1 MPEHSPI
8 ASEPSDSVQAIDYK
22 ALVRFLIEPFLD
34 HPESLSID
42 CETQRSGR
50 VWIRLAFKESDRGR
64 VFGRGGRNIQAVRT
78 VLKAAAAAA
87 NQAAH
92 LDIHGMT
99 PEDDNKRPERR
110 SPRPRGR
117 SRPRPS

>member
-1 MPEHSPI
+1 MPEHSP
-8 ASEPSDSVQAIDYK
+8 AAPESSTSGSSLDYET
-22 ALVRFLIEPFLD
+22 LVRFLVEPFLD
-34 HPESLSID
+34 HPESLSVD

-78 VLKAAAAAA
+78 VLKAAAATAH
-87 NQAAH
+87 QVAH
-92 LDIHGMT
+92 LDVHGIS
-99 PEDDNKRPERR
+99 PDDDQRPERR

-117 SRPRPS
+117 SRSS

>member
-1 MPEHSPI
+1 MPEHSSTAP
-8 ASEPSDSVQAIDYK
+8 EPSTSAQSLDYE

-34 HPESLSID
+34 HPESLSLD

-50 VWIRLAFKESDRGR
+50 IWIRMAFNESDRGR

-87 NQAAH
+87 DQSAH
-92 LDIHGMT
+92 LDIHGMS
-99 PEDDNKRPERR
+99 PDDDKRTERR
-110 SPRPRGR
+110 SPRPPRGR